1 MILIFNSLI
10 INCKKE
16 NRKGVNDLKDY
27 YGMQF
32 IMDGNGN
39 YYKTNE
45 NIQLVVASDRD
56 EASLFTLYDANQKIG
71 GVKKLHFILQFRS
84 MK

>member
-1 MILIFNSLI
+1 
-10 INCKKE
+10 
-16 NRKGVNDLKDY
+16 
-27 YGMQF
+27 MQF

-45 NIQLVVASDRD
+45 NNQLVVASDRD

-71 GVKKLHFILQFRS
+71 EGKKATFYFTIPANEKINKNKKEEYKILEEDEE
-84 MK
+84 KNLDCKKVI